1 MVSDAL
7 PPLNATVPREA
18 PPSKNC
24 TAPVAAEGETDAVNV
39 TDWPNVEVGNDDVT
53 VVVVLV

>member
-7 PPLNATVPREA
+7 PPLKATVPRA
-18 PPSKNC
+18 LPPSKNC
-24 TAPVAAEGETDAVNV
+24 TVAVAAEGETDAVNV
-39 TDWPNVEVGNDDVT
+39 TDLPNVELGNEDVT